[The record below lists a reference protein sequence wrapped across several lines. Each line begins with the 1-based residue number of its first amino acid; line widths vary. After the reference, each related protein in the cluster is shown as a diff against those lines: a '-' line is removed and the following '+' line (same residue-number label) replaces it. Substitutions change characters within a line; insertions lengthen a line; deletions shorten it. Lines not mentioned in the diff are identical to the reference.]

1 MKRKYWILV
10 LIVLCFLLKED
21 AVEKVQVQN
30 CETKLIKNEL
40 FIEVSHIPEDW
51 IDMNLSSFFNI
62 NQYQTS
68 GAQF

>member
-10 LIVLCFLLKED
+10 LVVPCFLLRED
-21 AVEKVQVQN
+21 AVEKVQMQN
-30 CETKLIKNEL
+30 CETKLIENEL

-51 IDMNLSSFFNI
+51 IDMNLSSFFNT

-68 GAQF
+68 GAKF